1 MGVCVWSYFHFFH
14 ANLVHRNIG
23 WVPYFSFTEKIW
35 RMSDLEL
42 WNVSF
47 FLENVESKK
56 GFKQEENKLGVSSVC
71 LSLCLPNHIQTSSN
85 YDYWTW
91 WLLGVLSKKKHST
104 FKDIVQI
111 GGREVNPI
119 SKNWKKMI
127 FWQKLEREGVTKHIV
142 KNRSTLFCMIYY
154 SIWPNQ
160 GTLCL
165 SVCTPDPQK
174 VIRIIEN
181 VNSKPKMSCF
191 LSKILGEGG
200 REVNMINTLSEIN
213 LSKIGLEGGGSTS
226 IWIMCLNILF
236 VFLKVPLIRDRS
248 CSYLICHL
256 VPTILPAYLQYILCQ
271 CFPM

>member
-1 MGVCVWSYFHFFH
+1 MTLWLKIWNSVKRYANYYIIWYVFPIKSPWKMGVCVWSYFHFFH

-119 SKNWKKMI
+119 SKK
-127 FWQKLEREGVTKHIV
+127 
-142 KNRSTLFCMIYY
+142 
-154 SIWPNQ
+154 
-160 GTLCL
+160 
-165 SVCTPDPQK
+165 
-174 VIRIIEN
+174 
-181 VNSKPKMSCF
+181 
-191 LSKILGEGG
+191 
-200 REVNMINTLSEIN
+200 
-213 LSKIGLEGGGSTS
+213 
-226 IWIMCLNILF
+226 
-236 VFLKVPLIRDRS
+236 
-248 CSYLICHL
+248 
-256 VPTILPAYLQYILCQ
+256 
-271 CFPM
+271 